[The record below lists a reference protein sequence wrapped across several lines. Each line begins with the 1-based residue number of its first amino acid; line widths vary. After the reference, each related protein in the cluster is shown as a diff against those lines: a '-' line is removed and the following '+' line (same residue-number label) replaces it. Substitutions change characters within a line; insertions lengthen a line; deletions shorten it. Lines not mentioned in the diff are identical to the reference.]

1 MKSIDRLFDNIR
13 IDYSSK
19 GMSMKD
25 VADNP
30 MQQFE
35 LWIEE
40 AVKHNVNLPNAMH
53 FATVGEDGKPS
64 GRIILLR
71 GFDQRGFVFFTNF
84 NSRKGND
91 LKNNNYACM
100 TFFWNELFRQ
110 VRIEGH
116 VHKVPASESDM
127 YFWSR
132 PRESQISA
140 VASKQSRVL
149 KSRES
154 LENKVLELTVRFKG
168 QPVPRPSNW
177 GGFYLSPT
185 TIEFWQGMEHRL
197 HDRIR
202 YVKEENSSWTKQRLY
217 P

>member
-1 MKSIDRLFDNIR
+1 MKPIDRLLSNFR
-13 IDYSSK
+13 VEYSFK
-19 GMSMKD
+19 EISMGD

-40 AVKHNVNLPNAMH
+40 AVKLNVNLPNAMH
-53 FATVGEDGKPS
+53 FATVGSDGKPS
-64 GRIILLR
+64 GRIMLMR
-71 GFDQRGFVFFTNF
+71 GFDERGFIFFTNHD
-84 NSRKGND
+84 SRKAND
-91 LKNNNYACM
+91 LKNNKYACM

-110 VRIEGH
+110 VRIEGD
-116 VHKVPASESDM
+116 VHKVPDDESDR
-127 YFWSR
+127 YFRSR

-140 VASKQSRVL
+140 IASSQSQVL

-154 LENKVLELTVRFKG
+154 LEKEVLELTVRFKG
-168 QPVPRPSNW
+168 QPIPRPSNW

-185 TIEFWQGMEHRL
+185 TIEFWLGMEHRL

-202 YVKEENSSWTKQRLY
+202 YVKGETGVWTKQLLY